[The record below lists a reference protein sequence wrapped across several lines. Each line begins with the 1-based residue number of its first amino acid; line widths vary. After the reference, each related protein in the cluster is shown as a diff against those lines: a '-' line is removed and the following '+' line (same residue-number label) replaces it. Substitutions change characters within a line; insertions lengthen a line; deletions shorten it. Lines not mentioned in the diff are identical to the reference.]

1 MEDHV
6 DRQTQMGTRVLINDG
21 WYNTFVAIFV
31 SAKFRLL
38 KRLRF
43 APEAFVCLPE
53 SRHRLK
59 PRRHTSMSAFA

>member
-31 SAKFRLL
+31 SA
-38 KRLRF
+38 
-43 APEAFVCLPE
+43 VI
-53 SRHRLK
+53 RHGIRTPHLG
-59 PRRHTSMSAFA
+59 